1 MINLYIDF
9 DGVIL
14 DTITITSKLMEEQK
28 IDLEDRPSVQK
39 FFSELDWNYLLSTT
53 PEINDSLS
61 CIQKIIDTKLFNV
74 AILTHINSLDEAV
87 EKVNFIRKYFK
98 DITVIPVPK
107 VISKTKMVHT
117 EGSILV
123 DDYAGNLREWES
135 EHGIAV
141 RFSTKRNGKGFL
153 VVDRLDQLIEM
164 FSDTIK

>member
-14 DTITITSKLMEEQK
+14 DTITVTTELMEEQK
-28 IDLEDRPSVQK
+28 IDLEDRPTVQK
-39 FFSELDWNYLLSTT
+39 FFSELDWNHLLSTT

-61 CIQKIIDTKLFNV
+61 CIQRIIDTKLFNV
-74 AILTHINSLDEAV
+74 AILTHINSLNEAV

-107 VISKTKMVHT
+107 VISKTQMVQT

-123 DDYAGNLREWES
+123 DDYAGNLREWET

-153 VVDRLDQLIEM
+153 VVDRLDQIIDM
-164 FSDTIK
+164 FSDTIN